1 MTKDKKGITLISLAI
16 TIIVMLIILGIT
28 IVSAT
33 VLIDNSRL
41 TKIETQLYLIKGR
54 AEALAEQYA
63 FDEDIKSLIS
73 FSKIEETNGKPT
85 VYAYN
90 SSNLSNLKYKSSNN
104 KLIQVKSGDSNFISI
119 IKRIYPSYSE
129 LVDSSNN
136 VTINYNKTLDEQG
149 KLTIN
154 RILFVKWGLNEC
166 ISQGVLNSDSKRDK
180 KNGIINDSNKYAI
193 VAYDLKLGELV
204 SVAYSLGH
212 RNDNGMIEYTLDDML
227 AKDGEED

>member
-1 MTKDKKGITLISLAI
+1 MTKDKKGITLVSLAI
-16 TIIVMLIILGIT
+16 TLIVMLIILGIT

-73 FSKIEETNGKPT
+73 FSKIEETNGKPI

-90 SSNLSNLKYKSSNN
+90 SSSLSNLKYKSSNN
-104 KLIQVKSGDSNFISI
+104 KLIQVNSSNSNFISL
-119 IKRIYPSYSE
+119 IKRIYPSYSKLTE
-129 LVDSSNN
+129 SSNN
-136 VTINYNKTLDEQG
+136 VQITSNNT

-154 RILFVKWGLNEC
+154 RILFVKWGLKEC
-166 ISQGVLNSDSKRDK
+166 MSQGVLNSDSKRDT
-180 KNGIINDSNKYAI
+180 KNGIIDDSNKYAI

-212 RNDNGMIEYTLDDML
+212 RNDNGTIEYTLEDML